1 MNTSTCTDSIIT
13 ETSSITANDDIEKNI
28 TGIIITINKLKHYAF
43 LKRIDNETKPH
54 IFARE
59 ASIIKNDHRPNFYIG
74 DKCKFDI
81 KRTSKGFEAINI
93 NIMEINPYRIPKLTK
108 KQMKKK
114 NYQKPIHNAR
124 ELFQSTITNLFH
136 EALKSTQ

>member
-74 DKCKFDI
+74 DKS
-81 KRTSKGFEAINI
+81 SKGFEAINI

-108 KQMKKK
+108 KNK
-114 NYQKPIHNAR
+114 
-124 ELFQSTITNLFH
+124 
-136 EALKSTQ
+136 